1 MCVCC
6 VSIPS
11 WDGPPWPSVETG
23 SLSLL
28 SVWSKSTVKWIGF
41 YIYTSLRFFF
51 LSFFIAAWAHLDL
64 LRSSSSFHL
73 VSPPSS
79 QLSSLTFWIWTRSFV
94 EQAHNSWF
102 IRVEER
108 VERGVKVRMS
118 CLARGCYNTE
128 PIATRYYII
137 NTNYKWLDRKL
148 PGERLNSMLFNT
160 IRTETSWLHSAASV
174 LNNVYY
180 VQTL

>member
-51 LSFFIAAWAHLDL
+51 SFFLYCSMSTP
-64 LRSSSSFHL
+64 RSSSLLFFFPSC
-73 VSPPSS
+73 VSSILSAFISYILNLDTLLCRAGPQQLIYPCWRASRAWS
-79 QLSSLTFWIWTRSFV
+79 QSEDELPCPGLLQYRTDRHTVLYYQHKLQMTRPEITRRALKFNAFQYYKDGDLLASLCCFRS
-94 EQAHNSWF
+94 
-102 IRVEER
+102 
-108 VERGVKVRMS
+108 
-118 CLARGCYNTE
+118 
-128 PIATRYYII
+128 
-137 NTNYKWLDRKL
+137 
-148 PGERLNSMLFNT
+148 
-160 IRTETSWLHSAASV
+160 
-174 LNNVYY
+174 
-180 VQTL
+180 

>member
-1 MCVCC
+1 MCVLC
-6 VSIPS
+6 VYSILGRTPLAVCWNWFS
-11 WDGPPWPSVETG
+11 IAFIRVEQVDREMNR
-23 SLSLL
+23 LL
-28 SVWSKSTVKWIGF
+28 
-41 YIYTSLRFFF
+41 YIYVSPFFF

-160 IRTETSWLHSAASV
+160 IRTETSWLRSAASV